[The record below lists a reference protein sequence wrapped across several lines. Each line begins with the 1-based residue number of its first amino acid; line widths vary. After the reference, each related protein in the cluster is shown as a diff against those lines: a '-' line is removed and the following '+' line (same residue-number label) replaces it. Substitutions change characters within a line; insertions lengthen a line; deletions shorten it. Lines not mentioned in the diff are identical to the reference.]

1 MVSGLSVV
9 DAARAAATSPTYLSR
24 LENNAVKE
32 AAPYVLYPF
41 SWALSVHYQELMR
54 LSGYLMPGVPDPHAS
69 ETLNAGDADAR
80 MVGSGGRTRTY
91 DQAVN
96 SRPLYH

>member
-1 MVSGLSVV
+1 MPASTGALLRHARTVRGLSVV
-9 DAARAAATSPTYLSR
+9 DAARLAAISPAYLSR
-24 LENNAVKE
+24 LENNPVKKPS
-32 AAPYVLYPF
+32 PYVLYPF

-80 MVGSGGRTRTY
+80 HGWLRR
-91 DQAVN
+91 
-96 SRPLYH
+96 